1 MTDSSTPTTASSSRP
16 GTRNG
21 TTSRTELLEA
31 RKRQLLE
38 KNATTFGQR
47 QARSHEVAGRV
58 HVKPYVVP
66 EPPPSSQASRTAR
79 FHPGQIFRDASP
91 PRESHTGLPAIPSV
105 RRRLAADQQTA
116 DKPNGLLGSC
126 SSSPRYLARQ
136 AAVDDA
142 AQHRD
147 PQRRRPDVLVLQQ
160 RHRVPRGPAA
170 RVAGAHDGPHLRG
183 RHVRHPAR
191 GVQEGAREADQPHA
205 HPVAAAAR
213 GG

>member
-126 SSSPRYLARQ
+126 SSSPRYL
-136 AAVDDA
+136 
-142 AQHRD
+142 RD
-147 PQRRRPDVLVLQQ
+147 KLPSTTRPNTGTLNDGAPMYSCFSSDTVFRGDL
-160 RHRVPRGPAA
+160 PRGSLELTMGLTFGGDMSGTP
-170 RVAGAHDGPHLRG
+170 
-183 RHVRHPAR
+183 R
-191 GVQEGAREADQPHA
+191 GVFKKGLEKPISRTLI
-205 HPVAAAAR
+205 R
-213 GG
+213 